1 MKNNSV
7 TSIVIGII
15 IKILLTVILV
25 LVLIFA
31 GRRAYAFGYSVFSQ
45 ETMSSPPGKKV
56 AVTVTDDMSIGD
68 IAELLEMRELI
79 KDKNVFCVQ
88 YMLSEYRGEI
98 VPGSYVLNTSQTADE
113 MLEVLSQQNQEE
125 TETE

>member
-1 MKNNSV
+1 MKNDSV
-7 TSIVIGII
+7 TSIVVGII

-25 LVLIFA
+25 LALYFV
-31 GRRAYAFGYSVFSQ
+31 GRHAYAFGYCVFAQ

-56 AVTVTDDMSIGD
+56 AVTITEDMSIAD
-68 IAELLEMRELI
+68 IAKLLEMRELI
-79 KDKNVFCVQ
+79 QDDKVFRVQ

-113 MLEVLSQQNQEE
+113 MLGVLSQQDVKE